1 MTLEEFYKRYAWE
14 PINNR
19 HISLGTGEGE
29 EKFECIYDIYRQ
41 IEDLQNQIR
50 PLKIQQDELLN
61 RAYQGFK
68 ALGAAKDKTY
78 K

>member
-1 MTLEEFYKRYAWE
+1 MTLEEFYARYAVE

-19 HISLGTGEGE
+19 HISLGVGEGE
-29 EKFECIYDIYRQ
+29 QKFECIYDIYRQ

-68 ALGAAKDKTY
+68 ALGAAKDKTFS
-78 K
+78 

>member
-1 MTLEEFYKRYAWE
+1 MELEEFYARYANE

-19 HISLGTGEGE
+19 YVSLGVGEGE

-41 IEDLQNQIR
+41 IDDLQNQIR

-68 ALGAAKDKTY
+68 ALGAAKDKTFH
-78 K
+78 